1 MSEVGS
7 LPSSKQIVKKK
18 IEEIRLGRKV
28 EEKLRKKV
36 GASHLEEKCT
46 ELERK
51 ADRSNAEENWKK
63 LEET

>member
-36 GASHLEEKCT
+36 EASHLEEKCI

-51 ADRSNAEENWKK
+51 AGG
-63 LEET
+63 